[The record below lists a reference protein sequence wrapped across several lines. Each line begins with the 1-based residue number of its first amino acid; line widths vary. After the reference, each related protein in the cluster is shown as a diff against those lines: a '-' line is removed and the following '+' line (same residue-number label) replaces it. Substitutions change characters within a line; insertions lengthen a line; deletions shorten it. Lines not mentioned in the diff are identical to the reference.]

1 MLSQG
6 KMIAANRR
14 ISKFD
19 REKLDTPIT
28 VRVIFQKTG
37 NLQYFSHLDL
47 QRTWQRVLVR
57 ASIPM
62 WYTQGFNP
70 HSKIVFGVPLPVG
83 SEGMEE
89 MVDLRIDRQITPAEI
104 KAQLNAELTSEMQV
118 SEVYI
123 PTAPFSDIA
132 WGVYQMTLKTPGS
145 PTDVANAINAMFAP
159 DAEPVVMT
167 KRSKSGVKNTFS
179 FSPLIFSDQA
189 FRRSFPDAVFYTEL
203 NIAHIGTFQ
212 SETII
217 ALPFPFC
224 VVINRG
230 FGIKCLSSDF
240 YGKTFVII
248 FHGKNSN
255 IFSIR

>member
-6 KMIAANRR
+6 KVNPTRKTSR

-19 REKLDTPIT
+19 REKLDAPIT
-28 VRVIFQKTG
+28 VRVVFQKTG

-70 HSKIVFGVPLPVG
+70 HSKITFGVPLPVG

-104 KAQLNAELTSEMQV
+104 KAQLNAELTDEMQV

-123 PTAPFSDIA
+123 PTTAFSDIA
-132 WGVYQMTLKTPGS
+132 WGTYQMTVKTPGD
-145 PTDVANAINAMFAP
+145 PIDNAAAINKIFAP
-159 DAEPVVMT
+159 DAQPIIMT
-167 KRSKSGVKNTFS
+167 KRSKSGDKEVNILPMIHSVKAVAADGLIKIRATLRAGNTENLN
-179 FSPLIFSDQA
+179 PEYLIKAMRDQLGILPEDGNTEEVWYRILRIGFHDERGVEVGKW
-189 FRRSFPDAVFYTEL
+189 FR
-203 NIAHIGTFQ
+203 
-212 SETII
+212 
-217 ALPFPFC
+217 
-224 VVINRG
+224 
-230 FGIKCLSSDF
+230 
-240 YGKTFVII
+240 
-248 FHGKNSN
+248 
-255 IFSIR
+255 

>member
-6 KMIAANRR
+6 KVNR

-19 REKLDTPIT
+19 REKLDAPIT
-28 VRVIFQKTG
+28 VRVVFQKTG

-70 HSKIVFGVPLPVG
+70 HSKITFGVPLPVG

-89 MVDLRIDRQITPAEI
+89 MVDLRIDRKITPAEI

-123 PTAPFSDIA
+123 PSTAFSEIA
-132 WGVYQMTLKTPGS
+132 WGTYQMSLKTPGD
-145 PTDVANAINAMFAP
+145 PTAIAQSVNAIFAP
-159 DAEPVVMT
+159 DAEPIVMT
-167 KRSKSGVKNTFS
+167 KRSKSGDKEVNILPMIHSVKAVADCNSLIQLRATLRAGNTENLN
-179 FSPLIFSDQA
+179 PEYLIKAMRDQLGILPEDGNMEEVWYRILRIGFHDEKGVETGKW
-189 FRRSFPDAVFYTEL
+189 FR
-203 NIAHIGTFQ
+203 
-212 SETII
+212 
-217 ALPFPFC
+217 
-224 VVINRG
+224 
-230 FGIKCLSSDF
+230 
-240 YGKTFVII
+240 
-248 FHGKNSN
+248 
-255 IFSIR
+255 